1 VGPLYLFRVAPAQ
14 AEALLAEAAALYL
27 DPRNRLLS
35 AGLDSLTEADALSLL
50 LDQHDHLLA
59 ARLLLHFGSLVA
71 ISRASLSQL
80 STFLSP
86 GKAMRLLAAFRL
98 AALCSIEQAAKL
110 RIDGPEAIY
119 DLFAG
124 ELIQS
129 DREIL
134 AAALVDNRLRLIKKV
149 RISIG
154 TLNEAL
160 AHPREILKPAIS
172 HSAYAFALVHNHPSG
187 DPTPSDADH
196 RLTRRIHEASA
207 ILQIQFIDHVIIG
220 QQLNGNPPF
229 FSFKAAGLLT

>member
-1 VGPLYLFRVAPAQ
+1 MQQTFPFSDESKAPSPD
-14 AEALLAEAAALYL
+14 EALLAEAAALYL

-129 DREIL
+129 DR
-134 AAALVDNRLRLIKKV
+134 
-149 RISIG
+149 SF
-154 TLNEAL
+154 EAL
-160 AHPREILKPAIS
+160 LRNTGTKI
-172 HSAYAFALVHNHPSG
+172 
-187 DPTPSDADH
+187 TW
-196 RLTRRIHEASA
+196 
-207 ILQIQFIDHVIIG
+207 
-220 QQLNGNPPF
+220 LNSQAVN
-229 FSFKAAGLLT
+229 FKR